1 MPADARPVIGFI
13 GCGGTIGSL
22 ADDPLDVI
30 DYPEHGRKIS
40 ARELLERVPDATRF
54 ARFKV
59 QDFSRVSSS
68 AIGPP
73 EWLQLRRDVLALAEE
88 GAQGIVITHGT
99 GTLEETAFF
108 LHLTLDLDIPVV
120 LTGAQRPASAVGSD
134 GPANLIAAVR
144 VACAPEARGRGVLVV
159 LNDEIHSA
167 AQVVKTSTYRLQTFQ
182 SPETGPLGTVDGDRV
197 ILRGPGNRP
206 PTFGLDAEDA
216 DLPAVH
222 IVYSYAGADGT
233 ATRAAVAAGARGIVS
248 AGFAP
253 GIPTPAEA
261 TALEDA
267 HREGVVI
274 VQSSRALHGRVA
286 ARLALREKGWLAGL
300 GLNPQKGRIL
310 LMLCLHARLKH
321 AAMHERFSA
330 LG

>member
-1 MPADARPVIGFI
+1 MIGFI

-40 ARELLERVPDATRF
+40 ARELLERVPDAARF
-54 ARFKV
+54 ASFKV

-68 AIGPP
+68 AIGPA
-73 EWLQLRRDVLALAEE
+73 EWLQLRRDVLALAAE

-134 GPANLIAAVR
+134 APANLIAAVR
-144 VACAPEARGRGVLVV
+144 VACAPQARGQGVLVV
-159 LNDEIHSA
+159 LNDEVHSA

-182 SPETGPLGTVDGDRV
+182 SPETGPLGTVDGDRI
-197 ILRGPGNRP
+197 ILRRGLGDRP
-206 PTFGLDAEDA
+206 QAFSLDSQDP

-222 IVYSYAGADGT
+222 IAYSYAGADGT
-233 ATRAAVAAGARGIVS
+233 AIRAAVAAGARGIVS

-253 GIPTPAEA
+253 GIPTPAESA
-261 TALEDA
+261 ALEDA
-267 HREGVVI
+267 HRQGVII

-286 ARLALREKGWLAGL
+286 ARLALREKGWLAGH
-300 GLNPQKGRIL
+300 GLNPQKARIL
-310 LMLCLHARLKH
+310 LMLCLNARLDH
-321 AAMHERFSA
+321 ATMETRLSA
-330 LG
+330 FG